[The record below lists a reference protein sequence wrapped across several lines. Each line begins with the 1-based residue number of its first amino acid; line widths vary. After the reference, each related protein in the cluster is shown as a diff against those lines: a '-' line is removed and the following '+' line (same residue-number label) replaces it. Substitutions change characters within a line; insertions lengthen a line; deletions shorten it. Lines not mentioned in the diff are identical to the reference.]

1 MGLNKFLFPNRLVQA
16 HELGRVKRAQSRSAQ
31 RRAQTVRDTKERFK
45 ALEEDLGYVTLVLGA
60 LLQRLDEAGT
70 VTRSEVHDL
79 MADLDSLDGVQDGR
93 LDVDVLKDLDEEG

>member
-16 HELGRVKRAQSRSAQ
+16 HELGRVKRAQRRSAQ
-31 RRAQTVRDTKERFK
+31 RRAQTVRDSKERFQ

-60 LLQRLDEAGT
+60 LLQKLDDAGT
-70 VTRSEVHDL
+70 VTRSEVQDL

-93 LDVDVLKDLDEEG
+93 LDVDVLKGLDEEG